1 MTSAA
6 SSGGPGD
13 ARDAGPGTRS
23 NTPSG
28 VRTSPRAGEGPSR
41 AKGRKALLAATVGGV
56 VESFDWTIYAVLA
69 PFFAAQLF
77 PGDDP
82 VTSLIGAYLGF
93 AVGFVVRPFGS
104 YVMGRL
110 SDARGRRFG
119 LTLSMAIISTASV
132 LIALLPTAGVIGV
145 AAPVL
150 LVVLRLVQGLSMGG
164 ENPSAAAYVTETAP
178 RGLRFLYSS
187 ISYSGVVIGN
197 ILSFGVLALLLA
209 ALGKDGVTGGGW
221 RIGFLVAAVLGLLAL
236 WIRRSAEESEEFAEQ
251 AAAGPST
258 AADRRALYRAS
269 ARNIAA
275 VFLISVGATIGY
287 YFGTTYLPQYA
298 AQLGVASDTESA
310 AAMLLPLLLLI
321 AAMVGVGRLADR
333 LGALRT
339 LRTGLGLLALATVPL
354 MTALA
359 HGALPMWVV
368 TVVYLLLIAAP
379 IGLANVLF
387 AQLFPVAVRVVAMG
401 VPFTVATGLFGGTFP
416 LLAQALG
423 KAGHLTVVPWWAA
436 GAAAVSLFGTF
447 LVRFPATGPTAPTD
461 LTGPTGQHET
471 AGAGRAPEG
480 ADR

>member
-1 MTSAA
+1 MTSAVSDSA
-6 SSGGPGD
+6 ADD
-13 ARDAGPGTRS
+13 ARGVSTGTRTAKDAPSPGQVRDAAGS
-23 NTPSG
+23 NG
-28 VRTSPRAGEGPSR
+28 KA
-41 AKGRKALLAATVGGV
+41 GRKALLAATVGGV

-82 VTSLIGAYLGF
+82 VTALIGAYLGF

-104 YVMGRL
+104 YVMGRI
-110 SDARGRRFG
+110 SDSRGRRFG
-119 LTLSMAIISTASV
+119 LTLSMAIISAASV
-132 LIALLPTAGVIGV
+132 LIAVLPTAAAIGT

-178 RGLRFLYSS
+178 RGLRFLYSA

-197 ILSFGVLALLLA
+197 ILSFGVLTLLLA
-209 ALGKDGVTGGGW
+209 TLGRDGVTDGGW
-221 RIGFLVAAVLGLLAL
+221 RIGFLLAAAFGLLAL
-236 WIRRSAEESEEFAEQ
+236 WIRRSAEESEEFTEQ
-251 AAAGPST
+251 AASGPGTTSAG
-258 AADRRALYRAS
+258 RRALYRAG

-275 VFLISVGATIGY
+275 VFMISVGGTIGY

-298 AQLGVASDTESA
+298 AQLGVASDTESSA
-310 AAMLLPLLLLI
+310 TMLLPLLALI

-339 LRTGLGLLALATVPL
+339 LRAGVGLLALATVPL

-359 HGALPMWVV
+359 HRALPMWAV
-368 TVVYLLLIAAP
+368 TLVYLLLIAAP

-416 LLAQALG
+416 LLAQTLG
-423 KAGHLTVVPWWAA
+423 KAGHLTLVPWWAA
-436 GAAAVSLFGTF
+436 GAAALAFLGTF
-447 LVRFPATGPTAPTD
+447 VIRLPDRDNRPA
-461 LTGPTGQHET
+461 
-471 AGAGRAPEG
+471 
-480 ADR
+480 